1 MTGST
6 DVGLGLALLSTTAYN
21 YGLIVEKQALGQLPA
36 IGAGRIVSFVASL
49 ARSPRWLAGFTLM
62 LFGLAF
68 QVLALIFAPVTLV
81 QPVIAS
87 GVAVVLVLSRLVL
100 RERLGRLQYAC
111 VAVMAL
117 SVVLLALSADGA
129 PAQVGHQV
137 SGVRLAAI
145 AIASCLVALA
155 AAVSALRASGSR
167 HGQPGSGVSFGI
179 ATGLLYGVAALA
191 IKGVSGTLLHGHGIG
206 RIVLALA
213 SSPYLYVMAACSA
226 AGLLLFQTALQRCRI
241 SIVAPVSNVLGSVYF
256 IVAGTWLFHERLPT
270 DPVRLTLRIVGILVA
285 CGVVVLLSRQPGPA
299 QPAADD
305 TAGGTRAARAR
316 GGRARGGR
324 GGRAGQGEPGARKER
339 LMAFDETLLDILVC
353 PIDKRGLLYFRDE
366 ALLYNP
372 RLRRSYRIENGIP
385 VLLAQ
390 RAAPVADDEHARLLE
405 RARCGAAVGTLA
417 D

>member
-305 TAGGTRAARAR
+305 TAGGARAARAR
-316 GGRARGGR
+316 GVR
-324 GGRAGQGEPGARKER
+324 GGRAGHGEPGARKER